1 MKEYRIVKET
11 TTNTNITKYYI
22 EEKMRFFWWK
32 WWSMVKYYHGGYDI
46 TFCETYDTYE
56 EAKCEIDKLTD
67 KIIREV
73 VE

>member
-22 EEKMRFFWWK
+22 EEKRKFLKWEWWK
-32 WWSMVKYYHGGYDI
+32 RKTYYHSGYN
-46 TFCETYDTYE
+46 FKVNETYDTYKKARKE
-56 EAKCEIDKLTD
+56 LDRLTD
-67 KIIREV
+67 NVIREV

>member
-1 MKEYRIVKET
+1 MREYRIVKET

-32 WWSMVKYYHGGYDI
+32 WWDR
-46 TFCETYDTYE
+46 ETYYNAHLDMSFDYDYPTYQD
-56 EAKCEIDKLTD
+56 AKREVDKLTD